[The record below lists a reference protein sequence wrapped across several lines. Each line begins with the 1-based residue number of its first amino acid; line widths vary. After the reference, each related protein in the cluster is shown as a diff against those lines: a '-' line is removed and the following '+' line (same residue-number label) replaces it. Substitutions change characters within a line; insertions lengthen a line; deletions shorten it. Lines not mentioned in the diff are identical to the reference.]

1 MEYLW
6 TALGNISRQKTCWGN
21 FLTLHY
27 IVFRTDCYCMSVYA
41 VMNNAVFLPAK
52 PYDFD
57 HLGLSFPDNGINVF
71 ERKLARNA

>member
-1 MEYLW
+1 
-6 TALGNISRQKTCWGN
+6 
-21 FLTLHY
+21 
-27 IVFRTDCYCMSVYA
+27 MSVYA

-71 ERKLARNA
+71 E